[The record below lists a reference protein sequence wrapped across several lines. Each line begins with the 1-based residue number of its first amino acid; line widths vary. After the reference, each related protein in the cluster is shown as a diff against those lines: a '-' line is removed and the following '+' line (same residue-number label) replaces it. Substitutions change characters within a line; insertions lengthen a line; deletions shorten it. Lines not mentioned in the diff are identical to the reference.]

1 MVEIRKVMER
11 DRQGTPRQVFP
22 ESHIEAIL
30 GLEEWLN
37 DIEVGNGSS
46 KVTEYYVRS
55 LADETLKKAKNYADE
70 ISVEIGGSNQLYVH
84 WAYKL
89 ADGTFSQELP
99 TDNESPKY
107 RGLRLDYN
115 RESSS
120 VPEDYQWDLY
130 ISPEIEDKILHPKEY
145 TAGANIAISPAGVI
159 SATGGSGTNGVN
171 QEYVDTQDQEILK
184 SAKEYTYSKKE
195 IDQKIISNFVKV
207 GEVENN
213 D

>member
-1 MVEIRKVMER
+1 MVEIRKVMES
-11 DRQGTPRQVFP
+11 DHQGTHRQIFP
-22 ESHIEAIL
+22 ETHIEAVL
-30 GLEEWLN
+30 GLQERLN

-46 KVTEYYVRS
+46 KVTEYYVRT
-55 LADETLKKAKNYADE
+55 LADETLKKAKNYTDE
-70 ISVEIGGSNQLYVH
+70 LSVEIGGLNQLYVH

-89 ADGTFSQELP
+89 ADGTFSLEP
-99 TDNESPKY
+99 PMDNELPKY

-130 ISPEIEDKILHPKEY
+130 ISPEIEEKILHPKEY
-145 TAGANIAISPAGVI
+145 TAGANIAISPSGVI
-159 SATGGSGTNGVN
+159 SATGASETGEIS
-171 QEYVDTQDQEILK
+171 QAYVDTQDQEMLK
-184 SAKEYTYSKKE
+184 SAKEYTYSKNE
-195 IDQKIISNFVKV
+195 IDQKILNNFVKV